1 MTGFATKRPI
11 NGRFCRCCAHVE
23 IALLSLLS
31 FRYDEWKGGD
41 STAICLFAM
50 SAAPVT
56 FCSEPSSVGGCQPRS
71 LLSRARRGDREAFTQ
86 MVTPYV
92 STMVQ
97 RARRLTGNSADAED
111 VSQEA
116 LLKAWSRLEQFSGN
130 QDQNTD
136 DFRAWLARIA
146 GNTSIDLLRQRRD
159 GKMLSLEEP
168 RGSAEETLGSGIAA
182 RADNPEE
189 HCARR
194 QMGRILAD
202 AIVQLPADLRQAC
215 LLRDV
220 MHYSSQEVA
229 DRLGISVVA
238 VRLRLFRARRRLREK
253 MEETLRPKTQRADRL
268 SADQKHSRS
277 MEKGRTGFLPLSAGY
292 ASGD

>member
-1 MTGFATKRPI
+1 
-11 NGRFCRCCAHVE
+11 
-23 IALLSLLS
+23 
-31 FRYDEWKGGD
+31 
-41 STAICLFAM
+41 M

-56 FCSEPSSVGGCQPRS
+56 FCSEFGEFEGCVRRS
-71 LLSRARRGDREAFTQ
+71 LLLRARRGDREAFAE
-86 MVTPYV
+86 MVSPYV
-92 STMVQ
+92 PTMVQ
-97 RARRLTGNSADAED
+97 RARRLTGNAADAED

-130 QDQNTD
+130 QDENLD

-168 RGSAEETLGSGIAA
+168 RGSAEETVGSGIAG

-189 HCARR
+189 RYARR
-194 QMGRILAD
+194 EMGRKLAD
-202 AIVQLPADLRQAC
+202 AILQLPADLRQAC

-220 MHYSSQEVA
+220 MHYSTQEVA
-229 DRLGISVVA
+229 DRLDISVVA
-238 VRLRLFRARRRLREK
+238 VRLRLFRARRRLRETL
-253 MEETLRPKTQRADRL
+253 EEGLRPKTRRLARDPAAARQR
-268 SADQKHSRS
+268 SRA
-277 MEKGRTGFLPLSAGY
+277 MEKDRTGFLPLRAGY